1 MSGNEHDPY
10 SSEDLLAVEQASRCS
25 SFRPDVEEEWVS
37 DEPVSCLNCYFRRWT
52 SDSYHCMAGKPEIT
66 D

>member
-1 MSGNEHDPY
+1 MTGSERDPY
-10 SSEDLLAVEQASRCS
+10 LSVKHQAVEQASRCR

-52 SDSYHCMAGKPEIT
+52 RDSFHCMAGKPETT